1 MISVIARL
9 TVKDGKAED
18 AVALLK
24 ELMKAVA
31 EEEGTLSYTLNQDE
45 KRPNEIV
52 IMERYTDHDALAF
65 HGSTDHF
72 KRFNQQIAGLMAAK
86 PVIEVLDEIHTI

>member
-9 TVKDGKAED
+9 AVKDGEADD

-31 EEEGTLSYTLNQDE
+31 EEEGTLSYTLNQD
-45 KRPNEIV
+45 KRKPNEIV
-52 IMERYTDHDALAF
+52 IMERYKDHDALVS
-65 HGSTDHF
+65 HGATDHF